1 MRKTLHFF
9 NLEVSARDSPARDG
23 PFLVLP
29 SPGKSFL
36 FS

>member
-1 MRKTLHFF
+1 MRKTLDFF
-9 NLEVSARDSPARDG
+9 NPKVSARDSPARDR